1 MTKRICFA
9 VLLCFPLFAAGQH
22 PGFKRSVET
31 REMNGRTFYLH
42 FVLKGQTLYAISKTY
57 EVPLDTIYQY
67 NPDVKKGMKA
77 GQYLYI
83 PQPVK
88 IRIVP
93 GNTDTTVNMAGKGV
107 GEPEMPCEQ
116 GFHRGPLN
124 LALLMPLYLSDI
136 DSIPS
141 EAYDPT
147 NEKEIKPLRFIQF
160 YEGFLMA
167 VDSLV
172 NMGLSVNI
180 HVYDVDDDSLKTRKL
195 LRDPVFRKMD
205 LMIGLLYG
213 QSFHEVAMFC
223 RQHQIPLVNPLSNK
237 RNHIENN
244 PLVFLVNPSVQVM
257 AQQIAAFITRRYSEC
272 VILMLNSGKETEK
285 RSMQMIYREIVN
297 AYVLQHRDTANIY
310 QFSGEKNLYKIPGLI
325 AGKSKNVVVVLTND
339 ELFVVSVLRQ
349 IRNWSQVHSFMVFG
363 MPGWLDFKSV
373 ESATLV
379 DLNFHS
385 FSTSFVDYTT
395 APVKQF
401 VMQFREKYKTEPQEL
416 AFQGFDVGYYFLSAF
431 LYYDRDFIR
440 CIPKYRYEGLQ
451 SRFIL
456 DRTGDDGY
464 ENHWLNIYQ
473 FENYQVIN
481 ARK

>member
-1 MTKRICFA
+1 MIRICLF
-9 VLLCFPLFAAGQH
+9 VLLSLPLCVAGQH
-22 PGFKRSVET
+22 IDYKRSVET
-31 REMNGRTFYLH
+31 KEMNGRIFYLH
-42 FVLKGQTLYAISKTY
+42 LVHKGQTLYAISKTY
-57 EVPLDTIYQY
+57 EVPLDTIYHY

-83 PQPVK
+83 PQPAK
-88 IRIVP
+88 ISIVP
-93 GNTDTTVNMAGKGV
+93 GHRDTAVRVAGKGDAA
-107 GEPEMPCEQ
+107 PELPCEQ
-116 GFHRGPLN
+116 GFHSGPVN
-124 LALLMPLYLSDI
+124 LALLIPLYLSEI

-141 EAYDPT
+141 DAIDPSD
-147 NEKEIKPLRFIQF
+147 EKEIKPLRFIQF

-172 NMGLSVNI
+172 NMGLSVNV
-180 HVYDVDDDSLKTRKL
+180 HVVDVDDDSLKTRKL
-195 LRDPVFRKMD
+195 LRDPAFKSMD

-223 RQHQIPLVNPLSNK
+223 RQHKIPLVNPLSNK

-244 PLVFLVNPSVQVM
+244 PMVFLVNPSVQVM
-257 AQQIAAFITRRYSEC
+257 AQQIAEFITKRYSEC

-297 AYVLQHRDTANIY
+297 AYVLGQRDTSNIF
-310 QFSGEKNLYKIPGLI
+310 QFSGEKNLYRIPGLI

-385 FSTSFVDYTT
+385 FSTSFVDYNDP
-395 APVKQF
+395 AVKQF
-401 VMQFREKYKTEPQEL
+401 VRQFREQYKTEPHEL
-416 AFQGFDVGYYFLSAF
+416 AFQGFDVAYYFLSAF
-431 LYYDRDFIR
+431 LYYDRDFVR
-440 CIPKYRYEGLQ
+440 CIPEYRHNGLQ
-451 SRFIL
+451 TRFIL
-456 DRTGDDGY
+456 ERKGDDGY

-473 FENYQVIN
+473 FDNYQVIN